1 MSPDD
6 QAGLDDGGNR
16 KSIVEVA
23 LLLKIFFAVNFEA
36 APHRAFRA
44 QFLRSLGKA
53 PRRIL
58 FLQRAYSTFPP
69 VP

>member
-23 LLLKIFFAVNFEA
+23 LLLKIFFAVNFASCVALFQE
-36 APHRAFRA
+36 
-44 QFLRSLGKA
+44 LRSGRA
-53 PRRIL
+53 VRA
-58 FLQRAYSTFPP
+58 AYSLRQ
-69 VP
+69 